1 MSRSVRLY
9 NVENSMNFHS
19 KDIGDKL
26 LDKLAQATKVQIAS
40 AFFCPND
47 PLLKALKAVPSLE
60 LIVSEEFTINDP
72 YKLEQLTKADIRSM
86 PPYHADGKLHA
97 KVFIVTLRDA
107 SKWVLLGSANLTQ
120 QGLFANQEACIDLC
134 PVSTAEESVIGE
146 IGFWFHDLFA
156 KARHPDLAEAKAI
169 FDQRSR
175 YRLEPR
181 PSMPA
186 AIQPEYWAL
195 KTTSGGA
202 DAEEHWHQ
210 FLSEG
215 IVAIGWEELDVDPS
229 KVDDSKLRLALKK
242 ILDPEKP
249 RSVDFGI
256 RTIRDFMNLPNG
268 SIIVVCRG
276 LVPKQ
281 VKPVH
286 IYAFARV
293 TGPFRSDPMNG
304 TQWRFKRDAVI
315 QPIGTSLPA
324 VTFKK
329 AVQKESFRQTMHRI
343 SADTV
348 QRLADELG
356 VPVEV

>member
-1 MSRSVRLY
+1 
-9 NVENSMNFHS
+9 MNFHS
-19 KDIGDKL
+19 KSIGDKL
-26 LDKLAQATKVQIAS
+26 LDKLIQATKVQIAS

-47 PLLKALKAVPSLE
+47 RLLKALKAVPSLE
-60 LIVSEEFTINDP
+60 LVVSEEFTINDP
-72 YKLEQLTKADIRSM
+72 YKLEQLTKADVRSI
-86 PPYHADGKLHA
+86 PPDHADGKLHA

-107 SKWVLLGSANLTQ
+107 SQWVLLGSANLTQ
-120 QGLFANQEACIDLC
+120 QGLFANREACINLGSA
-134 PVSTAEESVIGE
+134 STAEESVIGE
-146 IGFWFHDLFA
+146 IRRWFRTLFA
-156 KARHPDLAEAKAI
+156 KATHPDLAKAKAI

-181 PSMPA
+181 PSKPVA
-186 AIQPEYWAL
+186 AKPEYRAL

-202 DAEEHWHQ
+202 DAEEHWSH

-215 IVAIGWEELDVDPS
+215 MVAIGWEELEVDPS
-229 KVDDSKLRLALKK
+229 KVDDSQLRVALKK
-242 ILDPEKP
+242 ILDPKKP
-249 RSVDFGI
+249 GSVKFGI
-256 RTIRDFMNLPNG
+256 RTIRDFMNLPYG
-268 SIIVVCRG
+268 SIVVVCRG

-293 TGPFRSDPMNG
+293 IGPFRSDPMNG

-324 VTFKK
+324 ATFAR
-329 AVQKESFRQTMHRI
+329 AVQKKSLRQTMHRI

>member
-1 MSRSVRLY
+1 
-9 NVENSMNFHS
+9 MNFHS
-19 KDIGDKL
+19 KSIGDTL
-26 LDKLAQATKVQIAS
+26 LAKLAQATKVQIAS
-40 AFFCPND
+40 AFFCPD
-47 PLLKALKAVPSLE
+47 DRLLNALKAVPRLE

-72 YKLEQLTKADIRSM
+72 YKLEQLTKANVRSI
-86 PPYHADGKLHA
+86 PPDHTDGKLHA
-97 KVFIVTLRDA
+97 KVFIVTLCDA
-107 SKWVLLGSANLTQ
+107 SQWVLLGSANLTQ
-120 QGLFANQEACIDLC
+120 QGLFANQEACIDLR
-134 PVSTAEESVIGE
+134 STSTTEELVIGE
-146 IGFWFHDLFA
+146 IRHWFRDLFA
-156 KARHPDLAEAKAI
+156 KARRLDLSEAKAI

-181 PSMPA
+181 PLKPA
-186 AIQPEYWAL
+186 ATQPEYWAL

-215 IVAIGWEELDVDPS
+215 MVAIGWEELDVDPS
-229 KVDDSKLRLALKK
+229 KVDDSQVRAALKK

-249 RSVDFGI
+249 GSVDFGV
-256 RTIRDFMNLPNG
+256 RTIRDFIKLPNG
-268 SIIVVCRG
+268 SIVVVCRG

-293 TGPFRSDPMNG
+293 TGRFRADPMNG

-324 VTFKK
+324 ATFAK

-343 SADTV
+343 SADIV
-348 QRLADELG
+348 QRLAEELG

>member
-1 MSRSVRLY
+1 
-9 NVENSMNFHS
+9 MNFHS
-19 KDIGDKL
+19 KSIGDKL
-26 LDKLAQATKVQIAS
+26 LDKLAQASKVQIAS

-47 PLLKALKAVPSLE
+47 PLLKALKAVPRLE

-72 YKLEQLTKADIRSM
+72 HKLEQLTNADIRSI
-86 PPYHADGKLHA
+86 PPDHSDGKLHA

-107 SKWVLLGSANLTQ
+107 SQWVLLGSANLTQ
-120 QGLFANQEACIDLC
+120 QGLFANQEACIDLR
-134 PVSTAEESVIGE
+134 SESSAEKLVIGE
-146 IGFWFHDLFA
+146 IRRWFHDVFA
-156 KARHPDLAEAKAI
+156 KARHPDLAAAKAI

-181 PSMPA
+181 PSTPTDTQA
-186 AIQPEYWAL
+186 EYWAL

-202 DAEEHWHQ
+202 DAEEHWPH

-215 IVAIGWEELDVDPS
+215 IVAIGWEELDVDPA
-229 KVDDSKLRLALKK
+229 KVDDSQLRAALKK

-249 RSVDFGI
+249 GSVDFGV
-256 RTIRDFMNLPNG
+256 RTIRDFMNLPDG
-268 SIIVVCRG
+268 SIVVVCRG

-293 TGPFRSDPMNG
+293 TGPFRADPMNG

-324 VTFKK
+324 ATFMK

>member
-1 MSRSVRLY
+1 
-9 NVENSMNFHS
+9 MNFHS
-19 KDIGDKL
+19 KAIGDDL
-26 LDKLAQATKVQIAS
+26 LDKLSPATKVQVAS

-47 PLLKALKAVPSLE
+47 SLLDALRTVPRVE

-72 YKLEQLTKADIRSM
+72 YKLEQLSKADVRSI
-86 PPYHADGKLHA
+86 PPDHADGKLHA
-97 KVFIVTLRDA
+97 KVFIVTLRGGTQ
-107 SKWVLLGSANLTQ
+107 WVLLGSANLTY
-120 QGLFANQEACIDLC
+120 QGLFANQEACIDLHSE
-134 PVSTAEESVIGE
+134 STAEELVIVH
-146 IGFWFHDLFA
+146 IRRWFDDLFA
-156 KARHPDLAEAKAI
+156 KARCPDLAQAKSI

-181 PSMPA
+181 PSTPA
-186 AIQPEYWAL
+186 TTRLEYRAL

-202 DAEEHWHQ
+202 DAEEHWPR

-215 IVAIGWEELDVDPS
+215 MVPIGWEQLDVDPS
-229 KVDDSKLRLALKK
+229 KVDDLKLRKALKK
-242 ILDPEKP
+242 ILDPKKP
-249 RSVDFGI
+249 GSVDFGV
-256 RTIRDFMNLPNG
+256 RTIRDFVSLPNG

-293 TGPFRSDPMNG
+293 TGPFRADPKNG
-304 TQWRFKRDAVI
+304 TQWRFKRSAVI

-324 VTFKK
+324 ATFSA
-329 AVQKESFRQTMHRI
+329 AVQKDSFRQTMHRI
-343 SADTV
+343 SAGTV
-348 QRLADELG
+348 QRLADALG

>member
-1 MSRSVRLY
+1 LY
-9 NVENSMNFHS
+9 NVGNSMNFHS
-19 KDIGDKL
+19 KSIGDKL

-47 PLLKALKAVPSLE
+47 PLLNALKAVPSLE

-72 YKLEQLTKADIRSM
+72 YKLEQLTKADIRSI
-86 PPYHADGKLHA
+86 PPDHTDGKLHA
-97 KVFIVTLRDA
+97 KVFIVTLLDA
-107 SKWVLLGSANLTQ
+107 SQWVLLGSANLTQ
-120 QGLFANQEACIDLC
+120 QGLFANQEACIDLRSA
-134 PVSTAEESVIGE
+134 STAEESVIGE
-146 IGFWFHDLFA
+146 IRRWFHDLFA
-156 KARHPDLAEAKAI
+156 KARHPDLAEAKTI
-169 FDQRSR
+169 YDQRSR

-181 PSMPA
+181 PSTPA
-186 AIQPEYWAL
+186 ATQPEYWAL

-202 DAEEHWHQ
+202 DAQEHWPH

-215 IVAIGWEELDVDPS
+215 MVAIGWEELDVDPS
-229 KVDDSKLRLALKK
+229 KVDDSQLRAALKK

-249 RSVDFGI
+249 GSVDFGV

-268 SIIVVCRG
+268 SIVVVCRG

-281 VKPVH
+281 IKPVH

-324 VTFKK
+324 ATFTK